1 MVLQNLPDN
10 RDVSAQCLYVWRILV
25 SSTGVRVSYRDCSTG
40 VCATLT
46 FADLDVPRA
55 EGDAEQKV
63 SAFLLFLLPSAYVI
77 ALFRIP
83 MEAAI
88 ISHLVLVNTP

>member
-1 MVLQNLPDN
+1 MLLQNLPGN
-10 RDVSAQCLYVWRILV
+10 RNVSAQCLYVWRVLV

-40 VCATLT
+40 VCATLA

-55 EGDAEQKV
+55 EGDTEQKV

-88 ISHLVLVNTP
+88 ISRLVLANTP